1 MAAPENSQL
10 GAVVLKGAFIEAILL
25 VLGGAVALNTGNYLW
40 LIGAAVF
47 GAIVMIVLVVQS
59 GALKAGDD
67 KR

>member
-10 GAVVLKGAFIEAILL
+10 GAVVLRGAFIEAILL
-25 VLGGAVALNTGNYLW
+25 VLGGAVAFNTGNYLW
-40 LIGAAVF
+40 LIGAAVL
-47 GAIVMIVLVVQS
+47 GAIVMVALLVQS